1 MMKIQILIMKLL
13 ALLLILNSVEE
24 IMSSKSRLQIAVKLM
39 SQLPDGN
46 LTNLVILQ
54 QMKFELDE
62 DVFEEVSILDN
73 TMYDITVRKIYL
85 NLRY

>member
-1 MMKIQILIMKLL
+1 MKIQILIMKLL
-13 ALLLILNSVEE
+13 ALLSILNSVEE

>member
-1 MMKIQILIMKLL
+1 MKLL